1 MSEAEISA
9 AEAGTLPKAHS
20 IRWNGQSLL
29 LTLLLAFIAF
39 LVVTPLFLLL
49 FNSFQLGKPGGE
61 IVYGLEGWR
70 VAFTS
75 PGIRDAMVNSFSL
88 AITRQLIAIVV
99 GIFLAWLLARTD
111 IPMKRELEFMFWLS
125 FFLPALPVTLGWILL
140 LDPKYGLLNQ
150 LLLKLPFIQSPPFD
164 IYSYWGIIWVHL
176 ATTGISIKVMLLTP
190 AFRNLDAALEESSRV
205 AGAGP
210 LKTLLRI
217 IVPVMMPV
225 ILVSTILGLIRS
237 LEAFEIELILGVPIG
252 LHVFSTKIHSFVT
265 HEPPQFPPATALGAF
280 FLGMLL
286 LLVALQRLYL
296 GRRSFTTVTG
306 RGFST
311 RPISLGRWKYPVFVA
326 VLLLGLTVTLVP
338 TVFLFLGTFMKL
350 FGYFNIK
357 DPFTLDNWK
366 GVLSDPIL
374 LRSLKNTLV
383 LGFSAAGLGIFLS
396 SMVAYV
402 IVKSRFKARA
412 VLDFISW
419 LPWSIPGILL
429 GMALLWTFLLIHKI
443 VPIYG
448 TMGALVMAMAISGLP
463 VCVQVIKS
471 FLMQLGDEL
480 EEASMVA
487 GASWLTTYRR
497 IVLPLLLPCLIIVG
511 LLEFISAARNIS
523 TVVLLAT
530 GQTRTLSLLML
541 DFTAGAELERATVVA
556 ALIVALVVLAALTAR
571 SLGGH
576 FSIRG

>member
-1 MSEAEISA
+1 MDGGESA
-9 AEAGTLPKAHS
+9 NRATSFPRVSA
-20 IRWNGQSLL
+20 IRPDTQSLL

-49 FNSFQLGKPGGE
+49 LNSFQIGKPGGE
-61 IVYGLEGWR
+61 VIYGLEGWR
-70 VAFTS
+70 LAFTS
-75 PGIRDAMVNSFSL
+75 RGIVEAVYNSFSL
-88 AITRQLIAIVV
+88 AITRQIIATIT

-111 IPMKRELEFMFWLS
+111 IPMKGGLEFMFWLS
-125 FFLPALPVTLGWILL
+125 FCLPALPVTLGWILL

-150 LLLKLPFIQSPPFD
+150 LLSKIPFMQASPFD

-176 ATTGISIKVMLLTP
+176 ATTGVSLKVMLLTP
-190 AFRNLDAALEESSRV
+190 AFRNLDASLEESSRV

-210 LKTLLRI
+210 IKTLLRI

-225 ILVSTILGLIRS
+225 LLVSTILGLIRS

-265 HEPPQFPPATALGAF
+265 HEPPQFPPATALGTF
-280 FLGMLL
+280 FLLILL
-286 LLVALQRLYL
+286 SLVALQRLYL
-296 GRRSFTTVTG
+296 GQRSFVTVTG
-306 RGFST
+306 KGFST
-311 RPISLGRWKYPVFVA
+311 RPISLGRWRYPVFA
-326 VLLLGLTVTLVP
+326 MVLLIALSITLLP
-338 TVFLFLGTFMKL
+338 TAFLLLGTFMRL
-350 FGYFNIK
+350 FGFFNIPS
-357 DPFTLDNWK
+357 PFTLNNWK
-366 GVLSDPIL
+366 DVLSDPIL
-374 LRSLKNTLV
+374 LRSLKNTLM
-383 LGFSAAGLGIFLS
+383 LGFWSAGLGIVVS
-396 SMVAYV
+396 SLVAYV

-412 VLDFISW
+412 VLDFLSW

-429 GMALLWTFLLIHKI
+429 GMALLWTFLLIHKV

-463 VCVQVIKS
+463 VCVQVMKS

-497 IVLPLLLPCLIIVG
+497 IILPLLLPCLIVVA

-541 DFTAGAELERATVVA
+541 DYIAGAELERATVVA
-556 ALIVALVVLAALTAR
+556 TVIVAIVVVAALSAR
-571 SLGGH
+571 SLGGQ

>member
-1 MSEAEISA
+1 MNEGEISA
-9 AEAGTLPKAHS
+9 DQARTFPKAYS
-20 IRWNGQSLL
+20 IRLDGQSLL

-61 IVYGLEGWR
+61 IVYGLDGWR
-70 VAFTS
+70 TAFTS
-75 PGIRDAMVNSFSL
+75 QGILDATYNSFSL
-88 AITRQLIAIVV
+88 AITRQLIAIAI
-99 GIFLAWLLARTD
+99 GIVLAWLLARTD
-111 IPMKRELEFMFWLS
+111 IPMKGGLEFMFWLS

-176 ATTGISIKVMLLTP
+176 ATTGIAIKVMLLTP

-210 LKTLLRI
+210 LKTLRRI

-265 HEPPQFPPATALGAF
+265 HEPPQFPQATALGTF
-280 FLGMLL
+280 FLVILL

-296 GRRSFTTVTG
+296 GQRSFTTVTG
-306 RGFST
+306 KGFST
-311 RPISLGRWKYPVFVA
+311 RPLSLGRWRYPVFA
-326 VLLLGLTVTLVP
+326 GVLLLGLTVTLLP
-338 TVFLFLGTFMKL
+338 TAFLFLGTFMKL
-350 FGYFNIK
+350 FGFFDIQN
-357 DPFTLDNWK
+357 PFTLDNWK

-383 LGFSAAGLGIFLS
+383 LGFSTAGLGILIS
-396 SMVAYV
+396 SIVAYV

-443 VPIYG
+443 APIYG
-448 TMGALVMAMAISGLP
+448 TMSALVMAMTISGLP

-497 IVLPLLLPCLIIVG
+497 IVLPLLLPCLIVVG

-571 SLGGH
+571 SLGGQLR
-576 FSIRG
+576 IRE